1 MKANKAVTKE
11 YVITLTKEER
21 DWLREMVQNPI
32 HCDNPND
39 EDPLERDMRQTF
51 WDALQ

>member
-1 MKANKAVTKE
+1 MKSNKEVTAE
-11 YVITLTKEER
+11 YVLTLTKEER
-21 DWLREMVQNPI
+21 DWLRGMMQNPI

-39 EDPLERDMRQTF
+39 EDPFQLDMRQTF